1 MMHRSIVIVD
11 DHRLFSSALAELIG
25 KFTRYSVLY
34 EVQNGKELIERMKHV
49 QNVPDIILLDINM
62 PVMNGFET
70 AEWLRKSHPEV
81 RVLAVSM
88 NDDEE
93 SVINMIRAGAHGYV
107 LKDIGP
113 LDLEK
118 ALECL
123 VEKGTYYSEL
133 VTQHMASSI
142 AGSDSAKK
150 NDLALNERERAFLQW
165 ACSELTYKE
174 IADKMCVSMRTVD
187 GYREALFLKLEV
199 KNRVGLVLYAIAN
212 KLVKI

>member
-1 MMHRSIVIVD
+1 MHRSIVIVD
-11 DHRLFSSALAELIG
+11 DHRLFSSALTELIG
-25 KFTRYSVLY
+25 KFTRYTVLY
-34 EVQNGKELIERMKHV
+34 EAQNGKELTERMKHP
-49 QNVPDIILLDINM
+49 QNVPDIVLLDINM

-113 LDLEK
+113 MELEK
-118 ALECL
+118 ALDCL

-133 VTQHMASSI
+133 VSQHMASAI
-142 AGSDSAKK
+142 AGGGSAKK
-150 NDLALNERERAFLQW
+150 DGLPLNEREREFIQW

-174 IADKMCVSMRTVD
+174 IADKMNVSMRTVD
-187 GYREALFLKLEV
+187 GYREALFVKFNLKS
-199 KNRVGLVLYAIAN
+199 RVGLVLYAIGN
-212 KLVKI
+212 ELVKV